1 MKVKVKLFATLQK
14 NRFKTKEL
22 EYKDGTTVAE
32 VCRMLDIPRNKVSII
47 FINNTHAD
55 DNKILEEGDEL
66 ALFPP
71 IGGG

>member
-14 NRFKTKEL
+14 NRFKTEEG
-22 EYKDGTTVAE
+22 EYNEGVTVAD
-32 VCRMLDIPRNKVSII
+32 VCRLLDIPRNKVSIV
-47 FINNTHAD
+47 FVNNTHAD
-55 DNKILEEGDEL
+55 YNRTLKEGDEL

>member
-1 MKVKVKLFATLQK
+1 MKVRVKLFATLQR
-14 NRFKTKEL
+14 NRFKTSVM
-22 EYKDGTTVAE
+22 EYEEGITVAE
-32 VCRMLDIPRNKVSII
+32 VCRLLDIPKNKFSII

-55 DNKILEEGDEL
+55 HDRILRDNDEL

>member
-14 NRFKTKEL
+14 NRFKTSEL
-22 EYKDGTTVAE
+22 EYDDDVTIAE
-32 VCRMLDIPRNKVSII
+32 VCRSLDIPRNKVSIM
-47 FINNTHAD
+47 FVNNTHAD
-55 DNKILEEGDEL
+55 HNRILKEGDEL

>member
-1 MKVKVKLFATLQK
+1 MKVRVKLFATLQRG
-14 NRFKTKEL
+14 RFKTSVQ
-22 EYKDGTTVAE
+22 EYEEGITVAE
-32 VCRMLDIPRNKVSII
+32 VCRTLGISMNKVSII

-55 DNKILEEGDEL
+55 HDRILQENDEL

>member
-14 NRFKTKEL
+14 NRFKVSEM
-22 EYKDGTTVAE
+22 EYEEGVTVSE
-32 VCRMLDIPRNKVSII
+32 VCHLLGIPRNKVSII
-47 FINNTHAD
+47 FVNNTHAD
-55 DNKILEEGDEL
+55 HNRILEEGDEL

>member
-14 NRFKTKEL
+14 GRFKTREL
-22 EYKDGTTVAE
+22 EYENGITVAE
-32 VCRMLDIPRNKVSII
+32 VCRLLDIPRNKVAII

-55 DNKILEEGDEL
+55 HKRVLKEGDEL

>member
-14 NRFKTKEL
+14 DRFKMREL
-22 EYKDGTTVAE
+22 EFDESITVAE
-32 VCRMLDIPRNKVSII
+32 VCRKLGIPRKKVSII
-47 FINNTHAD
+47 FVNNTHAGHD
-55 DNKILEEGDEL
+55 RPLEEGDEL

>member
-14 NRFKTKEL
+14 NRFKTNEG
-22 EYKDGTTVAE
+22 EYNEGATVAE
-32 VCRMLDIPRNKVSII
+32 VCRSLDIPRNKVSII
-47 FINNTHAD
+47 FVNNTHAD
-55 DNKILEEGDEL
+55 FSRILKEGDEL